1 MDKTLRFVWAHMIER
16 GHLTTGRWSYYGGDW
31 EYPPDNN
38 YRQIDANE
46 KKFREDVKK
55 IGVDWEK
62 TKEPESSIES
72 AFTDTFHDAD
82 SVETLLGTIVL
93 KNGKEYM
100 IGVGN
105 SEIRFGEY
113 VRIIREQ
120 LANEH
125 RMKDIFGE

>member
-16 GHLTTGRWSYYGGDW
+16 GHLTNGEWSYYGGDW
-31 EYPPDNN
+31 EYPPGN
-38 YRQIDANE
+38 YHEIDARE
-46 KKFREDVKK
+46 KKFKEDVKK
-55 IGVDWEK
+55 IGVNWEK
-62 TKEPESSIES
+62 TREPQSSIES
-72 AFTDTFHDAD
+72 AFIDTFHEAD
-82 SVETLLGTIVL
+82 RVEALLGTIVL

-100 IGVGN
+100 VGVGN

-120 LANEH
+120 LASEH